1 MKQKFDSSLIKCVDW
16 CQMIFREISKQNT
29 SLSPA
34 EIDRLIHWRQASE
47 NRINH
52 YEGLSAVGIL
62 NRKIKSRKTFKN

>member
-1 MKQKFDSSLIKCVDW
+1 
-16 CQMIFREISKQNT
+16 MIFREISKQNT